1 MSGHSKWAN
10 IKRKKGKNDAI
21 RGKITTKIGR
31 EITIAVRM
39 GGPDPVGNM
48 RLKLALQKAKENN
61 IPKDNIKRAIQKG
74 AGATEGQ
81 NYEEIV
87 YEGYGPAGVAVTVNV
102 LTDNRNRAAAAVRHE
117 FSKSGGNLGATGCVS
132 WMFHNTGIFV
142 VKAFAYLTMLGREGV
157 HEVGRN
163 AVLNANYMM
172 AALQDIYDM
181 AYPGPCMHEFVMTL
195 DRLHKETGVSAL
207 DIAKGLLDN
216 GIHPPTMYFPLI
228 VHEALMVEPTETESK
243 ATMDEAIEVFRALA
257 RLAHEDPEALHTAP
271 HNTPVRRLDEVRAA
285 RNPVL
290 RAALAE

>member
-48 RLKLALQKAKENN
+48 RLKLALQKAN
-61 IPKDNIKRAIQKG
+61 NIKRAIQKG

-142 VKAFAYLTMLGREGV
+142 VNRDQADEDQIM
-157 HEVGRN
+157 EV
-163 AVLNANYMM
+163 
-172 AALQDIYDM
+172 
-181 AYPGPCMHEFVMTL
+181 
-195 DRLHKETGVSAL
+195 AL
-207 DIAKGLLDN
+207 DAGADDVKVSDEDYEIITTPEAFDAVEKALADN
-216 GIHPPTMYFPLI
+216 NI
-228 VHEALMVEPTETESK
+228 ETEHASI
-243 ATMDEAIEVFRALA
+243 TMVPENTIKLTG
-257 RLAHEDPEALHTAP
+257 EDAEKMERFVDA
-271 HNTPVRRLDEVRAA
+271 LDELDDVQDVYH
-285 RNPVL
+285 N
-290 RAALAE
+290 AELPEEEE

>member
-117 FSKSGGNLGATGCVS
+117 FSKCGGNLGATGCVG
-132 WMFHNTGIFV
+132 WMFHSTGIFV
-142 VKAFAYLTMLGREGV
+142 VSKEQADEDKLM
-157 HEVGRN
+157 EV
-163 AVLNANYMM
+163 
-172 AALQDIYDM
+172 
-181 AYPGPCMHEFVMTL
+181 
-195 DRLHKETGVSAL
+195 AL
-207 DIAKGLLDN
+207 DAGADDVKDEGEEFEIITTPEAFDN
-216 GIHPPTMYFPLI
+216 VEKALADAGI
-228 VHEALMVEPTETESK
+228 ETEHASI
-243 ATMDEAIEVFRALA
+243 TMVPENTIKLTG
-257 RLAHEDPEALHTAP
+257 EDAAKMERFVDA
-271 HNTPVRRLDEVRAA
+271 LDEIDDVQDVYHNADL
-285 RNPVL
+285 P
-290 RAALAE
+290 EDEE

>member
-117 FSKSGGNLGATGCVS
+117 FSKCGGNLGATGCVG
-132 WMFHNTGIFV
+132 WMFHSTGIFV
-142 VKAFAYLTMLGREGV
+142 VSKEQADEDKLM
-157 HEVGRN
+157 EV
-163 AVLNANYMM
+163 
-172 AALQDIYDM
+172 
-181 AYPGPCMHEFVMTL
+181 
-195 DRLHKETGVSAL
+195 AL
-207 DIAKGLLDN
+207 DAGADDVKDEGEEFEIITTPEAFDDVEKALADA
-216 GIHPPTMYFPLI
+216 GI
-228 VHEALMVEPTETESK
+228 ETEHASI
-243 ATMDEAIEVFRALA
+243 TMVPENTIKLTG
-257 RLAHEDPEALHTAP
+257 EDAAKMERFVDA
-271 HNTPVRRLDEVRAA
+271 LDEIDDVQDVYHNAD
-285 RNPVL
+285 L
-290 RAALAE
+290 LEDEE